1 MEVVLVVA
9 VMMAVAEIDLV
20 VFVLH
25 LVEAPFL
32 FDVLH
37 TNKMD
42 NNNNKQYR
50 RQLQIRQLQLLFQ

>member
-1 MEVVLVVA
+1 MLVVA
-9 VMMAVAEIDLV
+9 VIMAVAEIDLV

-25 LVEAPFL
+25 LVEVPFL

-50 RQLQIRQLQLLFQ
+50 HQLQIRQLQ